1 MSEQLKGRT
10 VFITGSG
17 GVLGTTY
24 VRRMLA
30 AGARVVAS
38 DLPGH
43 RAEALKA
50 THEADA
56 NFRFYDLDVGDEPQ
70 VEAIFQR
77 ILADGWEPNVVLNNA
92 AITGEL
98 LMGAGKSFPD
108 FANTSVADWERT
120 LRTNLTGAF
129 MVARQMDRDIVG
141 RWPATLIN
149 VASMYALNGP
159 HHQIYE
165 GMPFKSFS
173 AYSTTK
179 AGIHGLTLWLAGYW
193 ATRGATVNTIAPGAV
208 FNGHSEE
215 FQRRV
220 GALIMANRM
229 AQPDEIADVM
239 LFLCS
244 KEAGYMTGQLVN
256 VDGGFS
262 GW

>member
-1 MSEQLKGRT
+1 MGEQLKGRT
-10 VFITGSG
+10 VFITGAG

-30 AGARVVAS
+30 AGARVVAT
-38 DLPGH
+38 DLPGQ

-50 THEADA
+50 AHGADPD
-56 NFRFYDLDVGDEPQ
+56 FRYHDLDVADEAQ
-70 VEAIFQR
+70 VEDVFARVI
-77 ILADGWEPNVVLNNA
+77 AEGWAPNVVLNNA

-98 LMGAGKSFPD
+98 LMGAGRSFPD
-108 FANTSVADWERT
+108 FADTSLADWEKT

-129 MVARQMDRDIVG
+129 LVARQMDRDIVG
-141 RWPATLIN
+141 RYPATLIN

-159 HHQIYE
+159 HHRIYE
-165 GMPFKSFS
+165 GMPFRSFS

-193 ATRGATVNTIAPGAV
+193 APRRATVNTIAPGAV
-208 FNGHSEE
+208 YNGHSEE

-220 GALIMANRM
+220 GELIMAGRM
-229 AQPDEIADVM
+229 ARPDEIADAM
-239 LFLCS
+239 LFLAS
-244 KEAGYMTGQLVN
+244 EQAGYMTGQLVN

-262 GW
+262 AW

>member
-1 MSEQLKGRT
+1 MGTQLEGRT

-17 GVLGTTY
+17 GVLGSTY

-30 AGARVVAS
+30 EGARVVATE
-38 DLPGH
+38 LPGP
-43 RAEALKA
+43 RYEALA
-50 THEADA
+50 ESHGRNP
-56 NFRFYDLDVGDEPQ
+56 NFALYELDVSDEAQ
-70 VEAIFQR
+70 IEGIFQKVMT
-77 ILADGWEPNVVLNNA
+77 DGWEPNVVLNNA

-108 FANTSVADWERT
+108 FANTTLSDWERT

-129 MVARQMDRDIVG
+129 LIARQMDRDIVG
-141 RWPATLIN
+141 KYPATLID
-149 VASMYALNGP
+149 VSSMYALNGP
-159 HHQIYE
+159 HHAIYE

-193 ATRGATVNTIAPGAV
+193 AKRQATVNTIAPGAV

-220 GALIMANRM
+220 GELIMAGRM
-229 AQPDEIADVM
+229 AEPDEIADAM
-239 LFLCS
+239 LFLAS
-244 KEAGYMTGQLVN
+244 AQAGYMTGQLVN

>member
-1 MSEQLKGRT
+1 MDNQLAGRT

-17 GVLGTTY
+17 GVLGSTY
-24 VRRMLA
+24 VRRMLD
-30 AGARVVAS
+30 AGARVVSS

-43 RAEALKA
+43 RADALK
-50 THEADA
+50 EAHAGND
-56 NFRFYDLDVGDEPQ
+56 NFRFYDLDVGEEDQ
-70 VEAIFQR
+70 VTEIFTR
-77 ILADGWEPNVVLNNA
+77 ILADGWQPNVVLNNA

-98 LMGAGKSFPD
+98 LMGAGKPFPD
-108 FANTSVADWERT
+108 FANTSVSDWERT
-120 LRTNLTGAF
+120 MRTNLTGAF
-129 MVARQMDRDIVG
+129 MIARQMDRDIIG
-141 RWPATLIN
+141 KWPATLIN

-193 ATRGATVNTIAPGAV
+193 AKRQATVNTIAPGAV
-208 FNGHSEE
+208 FNNHSDE

-220 GALIMANRM
+220 GELIMAGRM
-229 AQPDEIADVM
+229 AKPDEIADAM

-244 KEAGYMTGQLVN
+244 AQAGYMTGQLVN

>member
-1 MSEQLKGRT
+1 MTDQLAGRT
-10 VFITGSG
+10 IFITGSG
-17 GVLGTTY
+17 GVLGSAY
-24 VRRMLA
+24 VRRMLG
-30 AGARVVAS
+30 AGARVIAS
-38 DLPGH
+38 DLRGA
-43 RAEALKA
+43 R
-50 THEADA
+50 ADA
-56 NFRFYDLDVGDEPQ
+56 LCAAHEGDDAFRFYDLDVADEAG
-70 VEAIFQR
+70 VEGIFAR
-77 ILADGWEPNVVLNNA
+77 ILGDGWTPNVVLNNA

-98 LMGAGKSFPD
+98 LMGAGKPFPD
-108 FANTSVADWERT
+108 FANTSVEDWERT

-141 RWPATLIN
+141 RWPVTLIN

-159 HHQIYE
+159 HHAIYD
-165 GMPFKSFS
+165 GMPFRSFS
-173 AYSTTK
+173 AYSTSK

-193 ATRGATVNTIAPGAV
+193 AGRQATVNTIAPGAV

-220 GALIMANRM
+220 GDLIMAGRM
-229 AQPDEIADVM
+229 AAPDEIADAM

-244 KEAGYMTGQLVN
+244 PQAGYMTGQMVN